1 MPHSMTAF
9 ARAQAKYSRGTLSWE
24 MRSINHRYL
33 DIGFR
38 LPDTLRHLE
47 VPLRE
52 RTRTFIQR
60 GKVDGI
66 LHLELDNT
74 AGEITV
80 NVALA
85 QQYVN
90 AGELISGLLSRPA
103 PLQPMDILS
112 KPGVIADTPIDSDL
126 IAEAALSLYDQAML
140 QLIEN
145 RAREGA
151 KLADL
156 VRQRLTEITREITSV
171 RENLPQLLA
180 AQRQRL
186 IDKLA
191 EFTDCLDKE
200 RLEQELVYLAQKA
213 DVDEELD
220 RLSVHIEEIYRVL
233 QSDKPI
239 GRRLDFLLQELNREA
254 NTLSSKSFS
263 SATTHSAVEVKVL
276 IEQMR
281 EQIQNLE

>member
-9 ARAQAKYSRGTLSWE
+9 ARSQAKHSRGTLSWE

-90 AGELISGLLSRPA
+90 AGELISSLLSRPA

>member
-9 ARAQAKYSRGTLSWE
+9 ARAHAKYGRGSLSWE

-74 AGEITV
+74 MGEITV

-126 IAEAALSLYDQAML
+126 IAEAALNLYDQAML

-156 VRQRLTEITREITSV
+156 VRQRLTQITGEITSV
-171 RENLPQLLA
+171 KENLPQLLA

-233 QSDKPI
+233 QSAKPI

>member
-9 ARAQAKYSRGTLSWE
+9 ARAQAKHSRGTLSWE